1 MDELDKTN
9 NSIYTHDELVVMEK
23 TKNIRL
29 NIIDSMVKDGI
40 PSKVGEIRVLNEL
53 LAAAESNVQ
62 TSANNRLKYQDT
74 QNKEATLDTISEMF
88 KVMRSKTNN
97 IQHANRVIELEDIY
111 IPSDIVDGELEIVYE
126 SLDLADYVGK
136 D

>member
-9 NSIYTHDELVVMEK
+9 NSIYTHNELVVMEK

-29 NIIDSMVKDGI
+29 NIIDSMVKDGV

-88 KVMRSKTNN
+88 KIMRSKTNN
-97 IQHANRVIELEDIY
+97 IQHTDRVIELEDVY